1 MRVGG
6 PAQRRCEEMDE
17 MKIMRIAKKL
27 ACVGLALFFFSTAL
41 SSNPVHAQRRVKPE
55 LVLPQHYPDGFD
67 AMGRIE
73 RISETEVVIDDTLY
87 KFAAHAEFNTPE
99 RNNVSLYTFK
109 PGAMVGFMKSGK
121 RQIISLWLIE

>member
-1 MRVGG
+1 
-6 PAQRRCEEMDE
+6 MDE
-17 MKIMRIAKKL
+17 MRITKIAKKL
-27 ACVGLALFFFSTAL
+27 ACVGLSLFFLSTAL
-41 SSNPVHAQRRVKPE
+41 PSDSGHAQQRVKPE
-55 LVLPQHYPDGFD
+55 VVLPAHYPDGFD

-87 KFAAHAEFNTPE
+87 QFAAHAEFNTPE

-121 RQIISLWLIE
+121 KQIISLWLIE